1 MGLSVVGL
9 VERNQP
15 GQWVETCW
23 EEGAESETEEGI
35 HLLLV
40 VGVGAGHSQMKA
52 EGDGRI

>member
-1 MGLSVVGL
+1 VVGL

-23 EEGAESETEEGI
+23 EEGAESATEEGI
-35 HLLLV
+35 HLWLV
-40 VGVGAGHSQMKA
+40 VGVGAGRSQMKA